1 MYQQDKRQQLN
12 SFLRDPRCRGGA
24 YASTSTALPRHRDA
38 DAYDNHVKP
47 ANSKA
52 RTATSRAFLTVCLGC
67 LPLAQNWQ
75 VSPPP
80 PAQCSMRMHDVW
92 ISTVLNVSTD
102 LLILTIPIPTLW
114 TSSFTTGR
122 KIGLTLLLCSG
133 LFVMSAAVIRFGF
146 TIIGSTSVSLNK
158 YVMCSTCI
166 FGPS

>member
-1 MYQQDKRQQLN
+1 
-12 SFLRDPRCRGGA
+12 
-24 YASTSTALPRHRDA
+24 
-38 DAYDNHVKP
+38 
-47 ANSKA
+47 
-52 RTATSRAFLTVCLGC
+52 
-67 LPLAQNWQ
+67 
-75 VSPPP
+75 
-80 PAQCSMRMHDVW
+80 MRMHDVW

-158 YVMCSTCI
+158 WCQRETTVGIIAVNMPILWSWLN
-166 FGPS
+166 PRLP